1 MSLPVWNSLTE
12 EQQGWV
18 QQAMNDSVRYQREL
32 WQQASDD
39 ALAKV
44 KAAGVEVIYPDKA
57 AFAAAVQPLHQSLQ
71 GTEVGQLM
79 AEIALVQ
86 GETAEVSND

>member
-1 MSLPVWNSLTE
+1 MK
-12 EQQGWV
+12 
-18 QQAMNDSVRYQREL
+18 DSVRYQRDL
-32 WQQASDD
+32 WQKASDD

-57 AFAAAVQPLHQSLQ
+57 AFAAAVQPLHQSLL
-71 GTEVGQLM
+71 GTEVGDLM

-86 GETAEVSND
+86 AETALIQAETALIQAETAEVSND